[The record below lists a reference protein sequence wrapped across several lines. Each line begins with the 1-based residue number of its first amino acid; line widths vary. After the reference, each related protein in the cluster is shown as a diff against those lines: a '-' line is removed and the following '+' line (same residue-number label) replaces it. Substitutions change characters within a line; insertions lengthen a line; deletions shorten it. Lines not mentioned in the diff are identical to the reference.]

1 MIRALTIGLLASMA
15 ATSVMA
21 ADLIVEEDVAVEA
34 MAAAHDWNGAYV
46 GVFGGYG
53 WGDADW
59 GTGWNLTVPL
69 DGWLLGGTVG
79 ANFQSD
85 NLVFGV
91 EGDLAWSDIGGVTD
105 CPNPNFD
112 CTTDINWL
120 GTLRGRVG
128 FAADAALIYA
138 TAGLA
143 IAGVENAD
151 DDTTNAAPPF
161 VSSNTYVGWTAG
173 AGVEFAVS
181 DNMTVKA
188 EYLYVDLGEQ
198 TITAADMNVGA
209 DSTVG
214 ITAHTAKVG
223 LNFAF

>member
-1 MIRALTIGLLASMA
+1 MIRALVLGLLA
-15 ATSVMA
+15 ATAVSSAVA
-21 ADLIVEEDVAVEA
+21 ADLIVEEPIYEAAVT
-34 MAAAHDWNGAYV
+34 AAHDWNGAYV

-53 WGDADW
+53 WGDAEW
-59 GTGWNLTVPL
+59 GTGWDLTVPL

-85 NLVFGV
+85 SFVFGV
-91 EGDLAWSDIGGVTD
+91 EGDLAWSDIGGVTE
-105 CPNPNFD
+105 CPNVVFD

-138 TAGLA
+138 TAGVA

-151 DDTTNAAPPF
+151 DNTANVAPPF

-198 TITAADMNVGA
+198 TITAADMDVGS
-209 DSTVG
+209 DSTVS